1 MLQPAK
7 RANRDLGVDRRGL
20 AATTAI
26 HKGEP
31 DQTVQATQDSPTDTP
46 AGAAPPLEERPMDPI
61 RSDRENAPAPDTRDA
76 MGLPESKLASSPT
89 DEYPGVVRF
98 DPTKSVH

>member
-1 MLQPAK
+1 
-7 RANRDLGVDRRGL
+7 
-20 AATTAI
+20 
-26 HKGEP
+26 
-31 DQTVQATQDSPTDTP
+31 
-46 AGAAPPLEERPMDPI
+46 MDPV
-61 RSDRENAPAPDTRDA
+61 RSDRENVPAPDTRDA